1 MHSIDQERRP
11 QGHIRAR
18 LGRIKVALGASALLS
33 LSAVTAVV
41 AGAGAS
47 GPAIA
52 SAHSASKPPVRAIL
66 DTPAQGE
73 KVRSG
78 FSVNVELDAKN
89 ARGNRLL
96 SGYKTQFVDPTGPDG
111 MPNPSF
117 HPGASTAAPGLVVTL
132 STTPRL
138 AGTPLVGPR
147 TNLAGVFQI
156 NSVTQVKGLTET
168 WNNWQVTSPGFF
180 GKHTSATMKVYA
192 VRGHAPDAV
201 PHGGLNPVSNV
212 VKHTFRIGS

>member
-1 MHSIDQERRP
+1 MHSIDHEHRP
-11 QGHIRAR
+11 QGRIRAR
-18 LGRIKVALGASALLS
+18 LGRIKVALGASAILS
-33 LSAVTAVV
+33 LTAVTAVV
-41 AGAGAS
+41 GGAGAS
-47 GPAIA
+47 GQAIA
-52 SAHSASKPPVRAIL
+52 SAASASNPPVRAIL

-73 KVRSG
+73 KVASG

-89 ARGNRLL
+89 AMGNRLL
-96 SGYKTQFVDPTGPDG
+96 SGYKTKFVDPTGPDG
-111 MPNPSF
+111 MGNPSF
-117 HPGASTAAPGLVVTL
+117 HPGASAVAPGLVVTL

-156 NSVTQVKGLTET
+156 NSVTRVQGLIET

-180 GKHTSATMKVYA
+180 GKHTSATMTVYA
-192 VRGHAPDAV
+192 VRDHAPDAV
-201 PHGGLNPVSNV
+201 PARGLTPISNV